1 MINKNIF
8 CVGLGKLGLIFS
20 FILAEKGFKI
30 YGYDI
35 DESIKNRINKNIK
48 DDEPKLNN
56 LIKKNK
62 KKFSFIKDYKSAVN
76 NTHSCFIILPTPSKK
91 NSEFDNS
98 YIFDC
103 LKRMG
108 KFLKTKKKYIINIT
122 STVNPGS
129 CKSFIKFLE
138 KKFQLKHGREFI
150 LTYNP
155 HLIALGS
162 IYNDVLNSDL
172 VILGSDIK
180 EGHKYLMNFYKKI
193 YSKNFNKLRKLK
205 LTEAEVSKIAINSY
219 ITMKISFSNLISSI
233 SDKED
238 NLDSS
243 VILNTIGFDKRIGHK
258 YLSLGAMFAG
268 PCFPRDNLNF
278 AKFLSKKNLNNKL
291 PKVIDKINDLQ
302 FDRYINVYKKN
313 KKHFKGN
320 PKVGICGLSYKDNTP
335 LTTRSPGEK
344 LVNYFKNKNQIFVFD
359 EFVKKTKNKNV
370 KFTKNLRE
378 LFDKSD
384 IIFIC
389 YRQQKFKNLGKF
401 VSKKNK
407 LIIDLWNYIK
417 IPVRNKRLKVIK
429 LGIS

>member
-1 MINKNIF
+1 MINKNVF

-20 FILAEKGFKI
+20 FLLAEKGFKI
-30 YGYDI
+30 YGHDV
-35 DESIKNRINKNIK
+35 DEGIEIRIKKNIK
-48 DDEPKLNN
+48 DDEPKLND

-62 KKFSFIKDYKSAVN
+62 KNFKFIKDYNHAINKTN
-76 NTHSCFIILPTPSKK
+76 YCFIILPTPSKK
-91 NSEFDNS
+91 NKEFDNS

-103 LKRMG
+103 LGKMG
-108 KFLKTKKKYIINIT
+108 EFLKNKNKYLINIT

-129 CKSFIKFLE
+129 CNNFIKFLE
-138 KKFQLKHGREFI
+138 NKFNLKHGKEFI
-150 LTYNP
+150 ITYNP

-193 YSKNFNKLRKLK
+193 YSKNLNKLRKLK

-233 SDKED
+233 SDKEE
-238 NLDSS
+238 NIDSS
-243 VILNTIGFDKRIGHK
+243 VILNTIGFDRRIGHK

-278 AKFLSKKNLNNKL
+278 AKFLAKKNLNNSL

-313 KKHFKGN
+313 KKFIKSV

-344 LVNYFKNKNQIFVFD
+344 LVNYFKNKNQVFIFD
-359 EFVKKTKNKNV
+359 EFVNKTKIKNV
-370 KFTKNLRE
+370 KFTENLKE
-378 LFDKSD
+378 LFEKSD

-389 YRQQKFKNLGKF
+389 YRHQKFKNLGKF

-417 IPVRNKRLKVIK
+417 IPTRTKRLKIIK

>member
-1 MINKNIF
+1 MKNKNIF

-30 YGYDI
+30 YGHDI

-48 DDEPKLNN
+48 DDEPKLND

-62 KKFSFIKDYKSAVN
+62 KKFFFINDYKSAVD
-76 NTHSCFIILPTPSKK
+76 TTQSCFIILPTPSKK
-91 NSEFDNS
+91 NNEFDNS

-103 LKRMG
+103 LNKMG
-108 KFLKTKKKYIINIT
+108 KFLKDKKKYLINIT

-129 CKSFIKFLE
+129 CKNFITFLE
-138 KKFQLKHGREFI
+138 KNFQLKHGREFI
-150 LTYNP
+150 ITYNP

-162 IYNDVLNSDL
+162 IYNDVMNSDL

-180 EGHKYLMNFYKKI
+180 EGHQYLTNLYKKI
-193 YSKNFNKLRKLK
+193 YSKNINKLKKLN

-238 NLDSS
+238 NLDTSI
-243 VILNTIGFDKRIGHK
+243 ILNTIGFDKRIGHK

-278 AKFLSKKNLNNKL
+278 AKFLSKKKLDSNL
-291 PKVIDKINDLQ
+291 PKVIDKINDQQ
-302 FDRYINVYKKN
+302 FDRYINIYKKN
-313 KKHFKGN
+313 KRYLKGN
-320 PKVGICGLSYKDNTP
+320 PKIGICGLSYKDNTP

-344 LVNYFKNKNQIFVFD
+344 LVNYFKNKSQIFIFD
-359 EFVKKTKNKNV
+359 DFVKKTNTKNPQ
-370 KFTKNLRE
+370 FTKSLEE
-378 LFDKSD
+378 LFYKSD

-389 YRQQKFKNLGKF
+389 YRHQKFKLLSKF
-401 VSKKNK
+401 TSKKNK

-417 IPVRNKRLKVIK
+417 IPVRNKSVKIIK